1 MSPHVLPKILLFG
14 AGGQLGKELFLHL
27 DKLFDVTT
35 VDYRLLQEGG
45 NLCEPEYMEAII
57 NRIEPNVIINAA
69 GYTKVDMAESNESI
83 AYMVNSS
90 GVKSLGICAKKIDA
104 LLVHFSSDYVY
115 DGLSKRPYLETDQA
129 NPLNVYGKSKLG
141 GDRAI
146 IDSGCKHLIFRT
158 SWIYSEHG
166 DNFLKSILS
175 AAQSQKSMAIVNDQ
189 FGVPTSA
196 ALLARVTRDC
206 LKHVITMGN
215 LCGIYNVVPSGR
227 TSWYEYA
234 AFAIN
239 KARCLGA
246 PIKVSNQS
254 LLSVRSEDFHIK
266 AQRPKNSV
274 LDTTKFR
281 ETFDLELPHWKSG
294 VANVV
299 EKMF

>member
-1 MSPHVLPKILLFG
+1 MSPLVLPKILLLG
-14 AGGQLGKELFLHL
+14 AGGQLGKELFLYL
-27 DKLFDVTT
+27 DEIFNVTSC
-35 VDYRLLQEGG
+35 DYRLLQEGSD
-45 NLCEPEYMEAII
+45 LCEPEQIAATV
-57 NRIEPNVIINAA
+57 NRIEPSVIINAA
-69 GYTKVDMAESNESI
+69 AYTKVDAAERDESI
-83 AYMVNSS
+83 AHRVNAS
-90 GVKSLGICAKKIDA
+90 GVKSLATCAKKVDA

-129 NPLNVYGKSKLG
+129 NPLNAYGKSKLE

-158 SWIYSEHG
+158 SWIYSQHG
-166 DNFLKSILS
+166 NNFLKSILS
-175 AAQSQKSMAIVNDQ
+175 LAQSKKSIAVVNDQ

-206 LKHVITMGN
+206 LKHVIAMAN
-215 LCGIYNVVPSGR
+215 LSGVYNVVPSGR

-239 KARCLGA
+239 EARRLGA

-254 LLSVRSEDFHIK
+254 LLGVRSEDFDPK
-266 AQRPKNSV
+266 AQRPKNSC

-281 ETFDLELPHWKSG
+281 ETFSLKLPHWKRD